1 MPEKNLDF
9 DRIIDRR
16 NTKSVKYDLAAKK
29 GMPEDVLPLWVADM
43 DFRVSS
49 YIQEAIARQ
58 VEHGVFG
65 YSDTG
70 EEYFEAVKG
79 WMKRHHGWDV
89 EADWLVKTPGVVFAL
104 SLAVKAFTEPG
115 DSVLIQQPVYYPFKR
130 VVEVNGRRTISNTL
144 VYENNKYIM
153 DFEDFEEKIIRE
165 KIKLF
170 ILCNPHNPVGR
181 VWTEDEL
188 VRIGDICQK
197 HHVIVVSDEIHG
209 DFAFKGK
216 HHVFAGLK
224 KEYGEFTVTCT
235 APSKTF
241 NLAGLQL
248 SNIFISNPELRRAF
262 RRQLD
267 IVGYEEPNIMGM
279 VACEAAYRDG
289 DEWYEAMLE
298 YVAGNIAFTREYVE
312 KNIPGVTMA
321 EHEGTYL
328 VWLDFRQ
335 LGMTGEE
342 LEEMI
347 VQRARLWLD
356 GGAMFGESG
365 TGFQRVNVACS
376 RKILEEA
383 LERMKG
389 AVLA

>member
-16 NTKSVKYDLAAKK
+16 NTKSIKYDLAAKR
-29 GMPEDVLPLWVADM
+29 GMPEDILPLWVADM
-43 DFRVSS
+43 DFQVSS
-49 YIQEAIARQ
+49 YIQEALIRQ
-58 VEHGVFG
+58 TEHGIFG
-65 YSDTG
+65 YSDVG
-70 EEYFEAVKG
+70 EEYFEIVKG
-79 WMKRHHGWDV
+79 WMKRRHGWDV

-115 DSVLIQQPVYYPFKR
+115 DGVLIQQPVYGPFKE
-130 VVEVNGRRTISNTL
+130 VVEVNGRRTVSNTL
-144 VYENNKYIM
+144 VYKEHKYFM
-153 DFEDFEEKIIRE
+153 DFQDFEEKIVKE

-181 VWTEDEL
+181 VWTEEEL
-188 VRIGDICQK
+188 MRVGDICRK

-209 DFAFKGK
+209 DFAFKGR
-216 HHVFAGLK
+216 HHVFADLK

-248 SNIFISNPELRRAF
+248 SNIFISNPDLRKAF
-262 RRQLD
+262 CRQLH
-267 IVGYEEPNIMGM
+267 ITTYSEINVMGL
-279 VACEAAYRDG
+279 VACEAAYKDG
-289 DEWYEAMLE
+289 DEWYQAMMK
-298 YVAGNIAFTREYVE
+298 YVEGNIAFTKEYVE

-335 LGMTGEE
+335 LGMSREE
-342 LEEMI
+342 LEDVI
-347 VQRARLWLD
+347 VHKARLWLND
-356 GGAMFGESG
+356 GAIFGESG
-365 TGFQRVNVACS
+365 AGFQRVNVACP

-383 LERMKG
+383 LERMKK
-389 AVLA
+389 ALLA